1 MVKKTLDDLIVNGI
15 CEDIYKAETAYL
27 MFEVIAEHATTI
39 NQRSNGNYGS
49 VFGTVQRSLQTEL
62 VMALGRVFDKGDKR
76 NSTRCLDELLQ
87 QIVNHKERPL
97 NIEEPYQL
105 EKLLEHRNAP
115 KYLLDCIKNEPS
127 EFPNLLRCYVDNE
140 IKNTETRDKIRNLR
154 NIRNKRFA
162 HNDIVIKDKSI
173 PDWESIESILELAK
187 FAVAAIG
194 AAYLSTI
201 YQVDGTFFL
210 TEDAKRPS
218 LGMKRLLKQIYGNSS
233 GGKA

>member
-27 MFEVIAEHATTI
+27 MFEVIAEHATKI
-39 NQRSNGNYGS
+39 NQRSNGNYGL

-62 VMALGRVFDKGDKR
+62 VMALGRVFDKRDDR
-76 NSTRCLDELLQ
+76 NSTRCLDELLH

-97 NIEEPYQL
+97 NIEQPYQL
-105 EKLLEHRNAP
+105 EKLLEHKNAP
-115 KYLLDCIKNEPS
+115 QSLLDCIKNKPS
-127 EFPNLLRCYVDNE
+127 EFPNLLSCYIDNE
-140 IKNTETRDKIRNLR
+140 IKNTETRDKIRNIR

-162 HNDIVIKDKSI
+162 HNDVVFGDSFI

-187 FAVAAIG
+187 FAVASIG

-201 YQVDGTFFL
+201 YQVEGTFFL
-210 TEDAKRPS
+210 TEDAKKPS
-218 LGMKRLLKQIYGNSS
+218 LGMERLLKQIYGNSS
-233 GGKA
+233 GEKA

>member
-62 VMALGRVFDKGDKR
+62 VMALGRVFDKRDDR

-127 EFPNLLRCYVDNE
+127 EFPNLLSCYIDNE
-140 IKNTETRDKIRNLR
+140 IKNSETRYKIR
-154 NIRNKRFA
+154 NIRNKCFA
-162 HNDIVIKDKSI
+162 HNDVVFGDRFI

-210 TEDAKRPS
+210 TKDAKRPS
-218 LGMKRLLKQIYGNSS
+218 LGMKSLLKQIYGNSS
-233 GGKA
+233 GEKA

>member
-1 MVKKTLDDLIVNGI
+1 MVKNTLDDLIKNGI
-15 CEDIYKAETAYL
+15 CKDIARAETAYF
-27 MFEVIAEHATTI
+27 MFEVIGEEATTI
-39 NQRSNGNYGS
+39 NQRTNGNYGR
-49 VFGTVQRSLQTEL
+49 VFGTVQMSLQTEL
-62 VMALGRVFDKGDKR
+62 VMALGRIFDKRDDR
-76 NSTRCLDELLQ
+76 NSTRCLDELLHQ
-87 QIVNHKERPL
+87 TVKLKDRDIIERG
-97 NIEEPYQL
+97 QL
-105 EKLLEHRNAP
+105 ERLLEHRNAP

-201 YQVDGTFFL
+201 YQGDGTFFL

>member
-15 CEDIYKAETAYL
+15 CKDIYKAETAYL

-62 VMALGRVFDKGDKR
+62 VMALGRVFDKRDDR
-76 NSTRCLDELLQ
+76 NSTRCLDELLHQ
-87 QIVNHKERPL
+87 TVKLKDRDIKERG
-97 NIEEPYQL
+97 QL
-105 EKLLEHRNAP
+105 ERLLENRNAP
-115 KYLLDCIKNEPS
+115 QSLFDCIKNDPS
-127 EFPNLLRCYVDNE
+127 EFPNLLCCYINNE
-140 IKNTETRDKIRNLR
+140 IKNMEALDIIRSIR
-154 NIRNKRFA
+154 NIRNKSFA
-162 HNDIVIKDKSI
+162 HNDMVIKDKSI

-201 YQVDGTFFL
+201 YQGDGTFFL
-210 TEDAKRPS
+210 TKDAKRPS
-218 LGMKRLLKQIYGNSS
+218 LGMKRLLKKIYGNSS

>member
-15 CEDIYKAETAYL
+15 CKDIYKAETAYL

-62 VMALGRVFDKGDKR
+62 VMALGRVFDKRDDR
-76 NSTRCLDELLQ
+76 NSTRCLDELLHQ
-87 QIVNHKERPL
+87 TVKLKDRDIKERG
-97 NIEEPYQL
+97 QL
-105 EKLLEHRNAP
+105 ERLLENRNAP
-115 KYLLDCIKNEPS
+115 QSLFDCIKNDPS
-127 EFPNLLRCYVDNE
+127 AFPNLFRCYIDNE
-140 IKNTETRDKIRNLR
+140 IKNSETRYKIR
-154 NIRNKRFA
+154 NIRNKCFA
-162 HNDIVIKDKSI
+162 HNDVVFGDRFI

-201 YQVDGTFFL
+201 YQGDGTFFL
-210 TEDAKRPS
+210 TKDAKRPS
-218 LGMKRLLKQIYGNSS
+218 LGMKRLLKKIYGNSS